1 MNFSK
6 THATAFML
14 KGATSDLC
22 CWDRKCGKFILG
34 KLHFEYWHGGTRERT
49 ALLLFFLTKKGF
61 NSHKVTFSEKVK
73 SFDKSFAIRQKCH
86 KNFRYSCNVLYVLS
100 RKTKIEFRENC
111 TKNFLHSPHVF
122 SFFRTFLLKTTSSQI
137 CLLVCLSEKQT
148 QKRRNFSN
156 FSFRERKSIRF
167 RERTTYLQ
175 TSFYY
180 VPYHKRNTLSF
191 IRW

>member
-6 THATAFML
+6 THIIFIL

-22 CWDRKCGKFILG
+22 CSDRKCRTFILG
-34 KLHFEYWHGGTRERT
+34 KLRFEYWHGGTRERT
-49 ALLLFFLTKKGF
+49 ALLLFLYTKKGF

-73 SFDKSFAIRQKCH
+73 SFDKSFAKRQKCH
-86 KNFRYSCNVLYVLS
+86 TNFRYSCNVSYVLS
-100 RKTKIEFRENC
+100 WKTKIEFRENC

-122 SFFRTFLLKTTSSQI
+122 SFFRTFLLKTTSPQ
-137 CLLVCLSEKQT
+137 VCLSEKQT
-148 QKRRNFSN
+148 QKRRKFSN

-167 RERTTYLQ
+167 RERNTYLQ

-180 VPYHKRNTLSF
+180 VPYQKRNMPSF